1 MLCVLMQVGLTAATE
16 INNDEVLESAFADLM
31 QTICTTV
38 GRFDNTPFSI
48 LQSIQGVLQEV
59 TFFLITFLPA
69 RSYKFCFAG
78 TRCLIVPP
86 PSLMGK
92 VKNRHFFL
100 ISYFFSLLPIGQRK

>member
-1 MLCVLMQVGLTAATE
+1 MQVGLTAATE

-59 TFFLITFLPA
+59 TFFLITFLPV
-69 RSYKFCFAG
+69 RSYDARQKG
-78 TRCLIVPP
+78 ESLWELVRPP
-86 PSLMGK
+86 PP
-92 VKNRHFFL
+92 
-100 ISYFFSLLPIGQRK
+100 PIPIFE